1 MKYGIT
7 QWSFPGYGLYAVKQ
21 AALAGCEGLQLECG
35 RQSYGYYL
43 TSRLIRDSYKEDA
56 KRYGI
61 EFMSV
66 VANDIMFISC
76 QGNTAE
82 QEYADSVKSIDL
94 TIQAAIDMECSKIML
109 PFFHKSQIR
118 YEDEGSFDRAVRVVR
133 ETAEKAM
140 GYNLTVEVETTL
152 SAKRM
157 IRFLNEVDMPNVNN
171 FYDSFNL
178 YWFDELNG
186 KEELPELIPYNGD
199 EIHLCDGF
207 GTLANGGPNGGRLLG
222 EGDGEFDAQMKILG
236 DSHFDG
242 WLILEN
248 VYFDPNFSGM
258 GDSIELAKRDLKI
271 VKNAVDKYF

>member
-21 AALAGCEGLQLECG
+21 AALAGYEGLQLECG

-133 ETAEKAM
+133 DIT
-140 GYNLTVEVETTL
+140 
-152 SAKRM
+152 
-157 IRFLNEVDMPNVNN
+157 
-171 FYDSFNL
+171 
-178 YWFDELNG
+178 
-186 KEELPELIPYNGD
+186 
-199 EIHLCDGF
+199 
-207 GTLANGGPNGGRLLG
+207 
-222 EGDGEFDAQMKILG
+222 
-236 DSHFDG
+236 
-242 WLILEN
+242 
-248 VYFDPNFSGM
+248 
-258 GDSIELAKRDLKI
+258 
-271 VKNAVDKYF
+271 

>member
-21 AALAGCEGLQLECG
+21 AALAGYEGLQLECG

-76 QGNTAE
+76 QGNKAE
-82 QEYADSVKSIDL
+82 QEYVDSVKSIDL

-133 ETAEKAM
+133 ETAEKVCWRHQSVSRTECFFESGAARI
-140 GYNLTVEVETTL
+140 L
-152 SAKRM
+152 
-157 IRFLNEVDMPNVNN
+157 
-171 FYDSFNL
+171 YDPSDIQRRSQAGAWL
-178 YWFDELNG
+178 R
-186 KEELPELIPYNGD
+186 
-199 EIHLCDGF
+199 
-207 GTLANGGPNGGRLLG
+207 GR
-222 EGDGEFDAQMKILG
+222 K
-236 DSHFDG
+236 
-242 WLILEN
+242 
-248 VYFDPNFSGM
+248 
-258 GDSIELAKRDLKI
+258 
-271 VKNAVDKYF
+271 